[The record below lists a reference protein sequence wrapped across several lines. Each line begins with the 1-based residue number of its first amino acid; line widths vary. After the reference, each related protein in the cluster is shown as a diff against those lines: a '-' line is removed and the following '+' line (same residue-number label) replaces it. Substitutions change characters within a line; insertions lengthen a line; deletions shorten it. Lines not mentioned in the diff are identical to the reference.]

1 MNKSKT
7 EVECPFPPPP
17 RTMTVKSPV
26 VLLPGYI
33 LSFLSGALISLLGVQ
48 AYQAY
53 RGSGFGSKN
62 GNRRHH
68 QRRMEGRRPGGGAY
82 FFGSTRKDGPP
93 DNGQDQDEDK
103 PTNKGISS
111 SNTLMDSPDLDYR
124 LIRKAEAVIQG
135 RTSRLLIVVERCTND
150 HNYSAILRT
159 AEALGVQN
167 LWIVDPPSMSPP
179 IVAVVGGGATT
190 NQVQHVD
197 QHHRPV
203 QRTAAEE
210 AERVSHTLFAQR
222 AQEWLTLRTF
232 RTTTECL
239 SALRDDGYTVW
250 VTDLSQ
256 HAVPLDELRTTAQS
270 TKLDETK
277 ENQRLAIVMGTEAV
291 GCSRE
296 MLEGA
301 DLRVY
306 LPLVGFADSLNLSVA
321 TALVV
326 QYILEWVYPAA
337 RHYMDESERQTL
349 REAWYPK
356 LAKQRLLTPHEK
368 RNLKQMKK
376 TIDECER
383 LQAKRQQGLSLTD
396 GQVGKL
402 QGLSELR
409 IRFAAAQ
416 AALDAQAR
424 AAVQHLLDNPPAPL
438 GDLRRADVHRISYVS
453 KSTKRGMQQY
463 WRDMP
468 AVATTRGLENASCQ
482 DFRRGLQP
490 SLLNDVKDDD
500 DGSNIATTAE

>member
-1 MNKSKT
+1 
-7 EVECPFPPPP
+7 
-17 RTMTVKSPV
+17 MTVKSPA

-33 LSFLSGALISLLGVQ
+33 LSFLSGALISLLGAQ

-53 RGSGFGSKN
+53 RGSGFDSKN
-62 GNRRHH
+62 GNRHRHQ
-68 QRRMEGRRPGGGAY
+68 QRRITEGRPGGGTF

-93 DNGQDQDEDK
+93 NNGQGHDEDT
-103 PTNKGISS
+103 PTNKGSS
-111 SNTLMDSPDLDYR
+111 SSTLMDSPDLDYR

-179 IVAVVGGGATT
+179 VGGAT
-190 NQVQHVD
+190 NQQPPLVQHVD

-239 SALRDDGYTVW
+239 SALRHDGYTVW

-256 HAVPLDELRTTAQS
+256 HAVPLDELRTTTAQS
-270 TKLDETK
+270 TIIDDEKK
-277 ENQRLAIVMGTEAV
+277 EDRRLAIVMGTEAV

-326 QYILEWVYPAA
+326 QYILEFVYPAA
-337 RHYMDESERQTL
+337 RHNMDESERQTL

-383 LQAKRQQGLSLTD
+383 LQAKRQQGLPLTD
-396 GQVGKL
+396 GQEIKL
-402 QGLSELR
+402 QGLAELR

-490 SLLNDVKDDD
+490 SLWNDENDDD
-500 DGSNIATTAE
+500 RSNIATTAE